1 MFYNILVQA
10 IGFIAIAVNI
20 LAVQFNSHGLIMLF
34 KSIGSFLFCIQYLLL
49 SAYTGLVMDLIGVI
63 RNFIF
68 AYNVKKGRSNKWWI
82 IIFSILTAGL
92 GIATII
98 LTWSKTISALTRWSS
113 DTAILTVL
121 AVFISVI
128 SIVAKLLTTIGYG
141 AKDPHKVRMINLPSF
156 SLWILYNITVL
167 SIAGAINDGMSII
180 SILIAEYRF
189 RKKPDNTSVIQPD
202 KQTSQSIE

>member
-68 AYNVKKGRSNKWWI
+68 AYNVKKGRSNKLWI
-82 IIFSILTAGL
+82 VIFSILTAGL

-98 LTWSKTISALTRWSS
+98 LTWSKTIPALTRWSS
-113 DTAILTVL
+113 DTAVLTVL

-189 RKKPDNTSVIQPD
+189 RKKPDKPSAVQPN
-202 KQTSQSIE
+202 KETTQSIE

>member
-156 SLWILYNITVL
+156 SLWIVYNITVL

-189 RKKPDNTSVIQPD
+189 RKKPDNTSAIQPD
-202 KQTSQSIE
+202 KETTQSIE